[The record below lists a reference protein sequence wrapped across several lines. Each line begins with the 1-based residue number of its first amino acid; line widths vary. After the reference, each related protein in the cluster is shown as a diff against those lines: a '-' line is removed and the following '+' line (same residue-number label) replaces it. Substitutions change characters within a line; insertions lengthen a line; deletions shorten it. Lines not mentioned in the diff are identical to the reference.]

1 MLSEEELQGQV
12 LTFRATSFSY
22 ERQIEGPEGPWALFH
37 RRETEAKA
45 KLRPRVIRRWVLVP
59 LPWVFGDRGSGSLVL
74 GREGRRPPS
83 GLSPGPMVSEEPLPL
98 PGPTFEEQGI
108 PFHRFR
114 FPSGEELYVP
124 EEQKEAWGKVANLSR
139 LGLPPPLDG

>member
-1 MLSEEELQGQV
+1 MLTEEELQGQV

-22 ERQIEGPEGPWALFH
+22 ERQLAGPDEPWALFH

-59 LPWVFGDRGSGSLVL
+59 LRWVFEDRGSGSLLL
-74 GREGRRPPS
+74 GKGGHRPPS
-83 GLSPGPMVSEEPLPL
+83 GLSSGPRVTEEPLPL
-98 PGPTFEEQGI
+98 PEASFEEQGI
-108 PFHRFR
+108 PFHRFQ

-124 EEQKEAWGKVANLSR
+124 EEQKETWGRTANLSR
-139 LGLPPPLDG
+139 LGLTAPREE